1 MKKNSWMAGII
12 CLFIFSSCVIYH
24 HSKSCEPDA
33 KKTKHYNN
41 LQFQTAHVKS
51 LKKKR

>member
-1 MKKNSWMAGII
+1 MKVRAILGLIYLMFLLN
-12 CLFIFSSCVIYH
+12 SCVTYS

-33 KKTKHYNN
+33 KKMKHYNN
-41 LQFQTAHVKS
+41 LQFGTAHVKA